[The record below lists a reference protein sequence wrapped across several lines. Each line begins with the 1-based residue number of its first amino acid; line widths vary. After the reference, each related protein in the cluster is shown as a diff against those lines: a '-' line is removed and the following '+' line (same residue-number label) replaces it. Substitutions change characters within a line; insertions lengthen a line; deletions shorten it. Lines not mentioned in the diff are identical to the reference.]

1 MYRAEGRI
9 ENALKCCKM
18 KRMMKR
24 LIEHGG
30 VLPGEWG
37 EEEINKSSD
46 SRRGDDVATIADICE
61 IALDHEEYKIYAEFT
76 ACGSDQVLL
85 YPTAC
90 VLWNGILPGGGPVFQ
105 QSPGDT
111 RSPLGSLSS
120 TALNYIWNNGSFV
133 DLKRKTGRS
142 EISL

>member
-46 SRRGDDVATIADICE
+46 SRRGDDVATITDICE
-61 IALDHEEYKIYAEFT
+61 IALDHEEYKIAKEQAVEGLKYMQSSLHAEAIKFYCILLR
-76 ACGSDQVLL
+76 AYYGMEFFQEADQYFSKALATLDHHWGPYHPLHSTIYGIMAHLL
-85 YPTAC
+85 
-90 VLWNGILPGGGPVFQ
+90 I
-105 QSPGDT
+105 
-111 RSPLGSLSS
+111 
-120 TALNYIWNNGSFV
+120 
-133 DLKRKTGRS
+133 
-142 EISL
+142 